1 MWGRPR
7 PRALV
12 QLYELVSSDLRLSLV
27 PFHYYREHKKIR
39 MEAEDLMT
47 KTKDIQNLKVTK
59 ELQKVCVICA
69 CSVL

>member
-1 MWGRPR
+1 M
-7 PRALV
+7 
-12 QLYELVSSDLRLSLV
+12 SLV

-59 ELQKVCVICA
+59 ELQKVCVVCA
-69 CSVL
+69 CRVL